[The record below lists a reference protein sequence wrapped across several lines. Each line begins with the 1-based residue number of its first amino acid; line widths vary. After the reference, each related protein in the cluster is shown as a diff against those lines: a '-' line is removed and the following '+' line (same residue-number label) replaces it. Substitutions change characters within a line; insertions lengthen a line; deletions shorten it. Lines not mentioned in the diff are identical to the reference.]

1 MTISRRGL
9 LWGSA
14 LAAAGLPCRSRG
26 QSAVESFFRGKS
38 IRVLVGT
45 TPGAGYDLVARLLA
59 AHMGRHVPGSPA
71 FVVENMAGAGSLAMM
86 NYLYNRAP
94 RDGTVMGVP
103 LNAVVLE
110 PTLNLLSRNGGAAN
124 FDIDKMSWVGSTTQD
139 GQVLWF
145 RADSGITSIDDLK
158 ATKSIVAA
166 SAPGADNF
174 TVTLLTNRLLGA
186 KMELVRGY
194 RGTNDIFLAVERG
207 EAQGSATAY
216 SAVVSGRPQWLKEGK
231 IKLLIQYGTERLPE
245 LPDVPTAI
253 EVAGDDETRQMLR
266 FFGVKFNTTYPFV
279 LPQEVPSGAGRR
291 PAIGLRR
298 HHAGCGLCAGH
309 EEEQHPA
316 APAQRA
322 AGATHDP
329 GDLRGAGEDAGAIA
343 RGGDAVAQARFA
355 LTRNRI
361 RLCGRCRTRAR
372 PREMDT
378 CAINL
383 RDHCLRGRFA
393 PVWRWRFPASWPRR
407 ARSRW

>member
-1 MTISRRGL
+1 MSIARPERKMTISRRGL

-14 LAAAGLPCRSRG
+14 LAAAGVPRRSRG
-26 QSAVESFFRGKS
+26 QSAAESFFRGKS
-38 IRVLVGT
+38 IRMLVGT

-59 AHMGRHVPGSPA
+59 AHMGSHVPGHPA
-71 FVVENMAGAGSLAMM
+71 FVVENMAGAGSLTMM

-94 RDGTVMGVP
+94 RDGTVIGVP
-103 LNAVVLE
+103 LNGVVLE

-145 RADSGITSIDDLK
+145 RADSGITSIDDLR

-216 SAVVSGRPQWLKEGK
+216 SAVVSGRPQWLEEGK

-245 LPDVPTAI
+245 LPEVPTAI
-253 EVAGDDETRQMLR
+253 ELASDEETRQMLR

-279 LPQEVPSGAGRR
+279 LPQDVPAERVVALQSAFDATMRDAAFAQDMKNSSIPLRPLSGPQVQGMIRATY
-291 PAIGLRR
+291 
-298 HHAGCGLCAGH
+298 
-309 EEEQHPA
+309 A
-316 APAQRA
+316 APAKMLER
-322 AGATHDP
+322 
-329 GDLRGAGEDAGAIA
+329 LRE
-343 RGGDAVAQARFA
+343 AV
-355 LTRNRI
+355 T
-361 RLCGRCRTRAR
+361 
-372 PREMDT
+372 P
-378 CAINL
+378 
-383 RDHCLRGRFA
+383 
-393 PVWRWRFPASWPRR
+393 
-407 ARSRW
+407 